1 MVILPEPGTFAIFLI
16 AAIVLLVT
24 PGPAV
29 LYIVTRSLAEGRAAG
44 ISSTLGVAAGSM
56 IHMLAAALGV
66 SALLLSSAL
75 AFNFVKYAGA
85 AYLVY
90 LGVCKLLGRE
100 NGQRPAVRATGL
112 RSVFWQGVWVNL
124 LNPKTALFF
133 FAFLPQFVDTA
144 RGPVVAQ
151 LLALGV
157 LFVLMGILSDGSYAL
172 LAGTVGER
180 LRRRPALMRGQRYLV
195 GTVFIGLGLGAA
207 LSGSGRK

>member
-1 MVILPEPGTFAIFLI
+1 MIFPEPATFAVFLI

-29 LYIVTRSLAEGRAAG
+29 LYIVTRSLAEGRTAG
-44 ISSTLGVAAGSM
+44 VASTLGVAAGSM
-56 IHMLAAALGV
+56 MHVLAAVLGV
-66 SALLLSSAL
+66 SALLLSSAI
-75 AFNFVKYAGA
+75 AFNLVKYAGA

-100 NGQRPAVRATGL
+100 SEERPAQRRGGL
-112 RSVFWQGVWVNL
+112 RSVFWQGAWVNL

-144 RGPVVAQ
+144 RGPVVVQ

-157 LFVLMGILSDGSYAL
+157 LFVLMGILSDGTYAL
-172 LAGTVGER
+172 LAGTVAQR
-180 LRRRPALMRGQRYLV
+180 LRTRPVLMRAQRYLV
-195 GTVFIGLGLGAA
+195 GGVFIGLGLSAA